1 MKFRNKSTPASKD
14 LTSHSRMLRGND
26 IRQRTRQNGN
36 GRAIGFK
43 SRTAFGFCAIAALA
57 AGAPLKGTATPGR
70 LQGAYPRLRFALSR
84 IEKASSA
91 S

>member
-1 MKFRNKSTPASKD
+1 MRVPNWCLNRPPS
-14 LTSHSRMLRGND
+14 
-26 IRQRTRQNGN
+26 N
-36 GRAIGFK
+36 GRARVSFGG
-43 SRTAFGFCAIAALA
+43 TALGFCAIAALA